1 MLGRRYQH
9 KGVKMGLLERFGGS
23 ALKYYQTIL
32 SAAYKNLSNSDMWA
46 AIHRQAANYGLPSPQ
61 TQPPDAS
68 VIRGFAN
75 RIVNGARNLAA
86 AQPTDTITSDMMW
99 YAPYTSRDYNA
110 ITTDPKYQ
118 VRYKVFWQTSDGTI
132 NDRWN
137 TSVFNASNFPGT
149 VGELQD
155 TIDFN
160 ASELLAQAAQQTGDK
175 SGGTLLSTEQLEIT
189 LVLCDGRSYP
199 LPQQQRFVMDPA
211 SGTHTRHRNTHHPR
225 HTGSAR
231 TTVLARACRFP
242 ARKPAASR

>member
-1 MLGRRYQH
+1 M
-9 KGVKMGLLERFGGS
+9 GVLERFGGS

-32 SAAYKNLSNSDMWA
+32 SAAYQNLSTSDMWA

-86 AQPTDTITSDMMW
+86 ASDSDTITSDMMW
-99 YAPYTSRDYNA
+99 TAPYTSRDYNA
-110 ITTDPKYQ
+110 ITTNPMYQ
-118 VRYKVFWQTSDGTI
+118 VRYQVQWQTSDGTV
-132 NDRWN
+132 NTRWN
-137 TSVFNASNFPGT
+137 TSVFNASNFPST
-149 VGELQD
+149 VGDLRD

-175 SGGTLLSTEQLEIT
+175 SGGTLIGTSQLEIT
-189 LVLCDGRSYP
+189 LVLGHGRSHP
-199 LPQQQRFVMDPA
+199 LPQQQRFIVDSA
-211 SGTHTRHRNTHHPR
+211 SSAHTRHGNTDHPR

-231 TTVLARACRFP
+231 ATVLARAGRLP
-242 ARKPAASR
+242 ARESAPSG